1 MKKTPDND
9 ELFANGSSLVVQIQK
24 DDRWDFDIMIYDR
37 KSRRIITQ
45 IQTALVTLKDYMDLS
60 PIPQVKR
67 TKLTYEDVSCICT
80 LMDFWETK
88 HRETCKNE
96 KVFKK
101 FRRLR
106 KIVK

>member
-1 MKKTPDND
+1 MVRKTASDN
-9 ELFANGSSLVVQIQK
+9 ELFANGSSLVLAIEK
-24 DDRWDFDIMIYDR
+24 DDSHDFKAMIYDR
-37 KSRRIITQ
+37 RSNRIITQ
-45 IQTALVTLKDYMDLS
+45 IDTALVTLRSFMNLS
-60 PIPQVKR
+60 PIDQRKR
-67 TKLTYEDVSCICT
+67 TRLTHEDIQCINF

-106 KIVK
+106 VK